1 MMKKNGGLVMKYSMY
16 YASVTGNTEMLAKTV
31 EKVLANEARV
41 ENAEDADLVC
51 VGFWTN
57 EGTASEEV
65 RNYLKTLYNRKI
77 FLFGTAG
84 FGDSKTYLDGILEHV
99 EDNLNDTNEVI
110 GSFMC
115 QGKMPQE
122 VRDKYNKLKEEVPNQ
137 GAHYDLMISNFDKA
151 LTHPDE
157 NDLKRLEEAVLET
170 VKKVK

>member
-1 MMKKNGGLVMKYSMY
+1 MEKNGGLVMKYSMY

-170 VKKVK
+170 VKK

>member
-1 MMKKNGGLVMKYSMY
+1 MKKNGGLVMKYSMY

>member
-1 MMKKNGGLVMKYSMY
+1 MKKNGGLVMKYSMY

-31 EKVLANEARV
+31 EKVLANETRV